1 MISHLTRYPFIRSKV
16 FLPLFHRECR
26 TGNKIH
32 RRIKALNVYPG
43 YFPERAPD
51 KKILPAFFCPVC
63 GAQLDGGDTL
73 AEDKDGDTVG
83 CVYCI
88 RYYEIWEK
96 TIDE

>member
-1 MISHLTRYPFIRSKV
+1 MIPYLTRHSFVPTCA
-16 FLPLFHRECR
+16 FLPLFHRKFR
-26 TGNKIH
+26 VGKLHN
-32 RRIKALNVYPG
+32 RRIGALNVYPG
-43 YFPERAPD
+43 YFPEREPD
-51 KKILPAFFCPVC
+51 KKILPAYFCPVC

-96 TIDE
+96 NN

>member
-1 MISHLTRYPFIRSKV
+1 MITCICARVPADAAPLWQSSHSPVHIGHKEAKHLTG
-16 FLPLFHRECR
+16 H
-26 TGNKIH
+26 
-32 RRIKALNVYPG
+32 PG
-43 YFPERAPD
+43 YLPHGAPD
-51 KKILPAFFCPVC
+51 NVGLQKYFCPVC

-96 TIDE
+96 Y